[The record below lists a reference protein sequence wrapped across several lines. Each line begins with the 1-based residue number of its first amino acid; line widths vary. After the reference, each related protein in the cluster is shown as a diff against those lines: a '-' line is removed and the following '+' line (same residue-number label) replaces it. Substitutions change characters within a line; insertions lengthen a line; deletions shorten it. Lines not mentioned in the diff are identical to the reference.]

1 MPKKVYITLP
11 DGYPV
16 CLHKDC
22 PMAQSCLYWLAYQ
35 ELSAK
40 EEYLRLI
47 NPTRCTTSDGCP
59 YYRDN
64 KPVRY
69 ARGFTGFQRQMYPQ
83 QYDTFKG
90 ILIRT
95 FGRSPYFARRAAT
108 LPPKEQEIVLQALR
122 QAGVT
127 EQMDFDSYEDRVC
140 WYD

>member
-1 MPKKVYITLP
+1 MPKKVYIKLP

-69 ARGFTGFQRQMYPQ
+69 ARGFTGFQRQMYPNS
-83 QYDTFKG
+83 TIRSRAFLSARLG
-90 ILIRT
+90 AVPILHD
-95 FGRSPYFARRAAT
+95 ARR
-108 LPPKEQEIVLQALR
+108 LCPQRSKR
-122 QAGVT
+122 QCCRH
-127 EQMDFDSYEDRVC
+127 SDRRA
-140 WYD
+140 